1 MGLTLASLISAL
13 IGLGFLLFLSAIT
26 EPPWELFR
34 PASHGLA
41 SYLLELVLAV
51 IVFVMVSG
59 LALGALSSIA

>member
-1 MGLTLASLISAL
+1 MGLTLASLISVL
-13 IGLGFLLFLSAIT
+13 IGLGFVLLLSTIT

-41 SYLLELVLAV
+41 SYFLELVLAV

-59 LALGALSSIA
+59 LALGALSSI